1 MSADLVAPRQVAVAA
16 GPHGAV
22 AAGHPA
28 AAGAAL
34 DVLRRGGNAVEA
46 AIAGSAMQ
54 CVVELPWCGL
64 GGDAFAM
71 IRTPTGETL
80 AFNGSGT
87 APASILDAMGGR
99 AQVPR
104 HGALSV
110 GVPGVVDAW
119 AQLAERFATAPLAEL
134 VAPARRAAADGFPLD
149 ERLRHALAELA
160 ADPGT
165 VDMCRSL
172 LAEHGS
178 DDRLRLPELASTFAA
193 IAEGGREG
201 FYEGPVAERIA
212 AHVAGIGGAMSR
224 RDLSEHR
231 GAWAQPL
238 ATTFRGATVHVQ
250 PPVSMGVLLLVA
262 LRLAERLAP
271 LGVPADVA
279 ARTDLLVAIKHTVFR
294 RALAGLGDP
303 AFVGDAVTALLGDD
317 WIDTHL
323 HAEPAT
329 AMVPGGGGD
338 TTSIAVTDAAGT
350 SISFIHSLFNEF
362 GSRVLVPG
370 TGIVLND
377 RLANLRNGPG
387 PNGLRGGKRP
397 MHTLHSWIADLGDGR
412 TLAGAT
418 PGGRGQ
424 VQTNLQVLLGMVD
437 DGLDL
442 ASSVGRSRWVNG
454 LPRRAPDDDTLYV
467 EWDFEVDAVSELRA
481 KGHRIEVSGPDA
493 DDHFGAC
500 TIVERGPL
508 GCGAVADHRRDCAA
522 MAW

>member
-1 MSADLVAPRQVAVAA
+1 MSADLVAPRRVAVAA

-28 AAGAAL
+28 AAEAAL

-104 HGALSV
+104 HGGLSV

-119 AQLAERFATAPLAEL
+119 AQLAERFATASLGEL
-134 VAPARRAAADGFPLD
+134 LAPAHGAAADGFPLD
-149 ERLRHALAELA
+149 ARLRHAFGELA
-160 ADPGT
+160 ADPTT
-165 VDMCRSL
+165 VGMSRSL
-172 LAEHGS
+172 LTEHGA
-178 DDRLRLPELASTFAA
+178 DDRLRLPEMAATLAAVA
-193 IAEGGREG
+193 DRGRDG

-212 AHVAGIGGAMSR
+212 THVAGIGGALSR
-224 RDLSEHR
+224 RDLTEHR

-238 ATTFRGATVHVQ
+238 AARFRGATVHVQ

-271 LGVPADVA
+271 LGLPEDVA
-279 ARTDLLVAIKHTVFR
+279 ARTDLLVGIKHTVFR

-303 AFVGDAVTALLGDD
+303 AFVGDAAAALLTDA
-317 WIDTHL
+317 WIEANL

-329 AMVPGGGGD
+329 VAVPGGGGD

-350 SISFIHSLFNEF
+350 SVSLIHSLFNEF

-370 TGIVLND
+370 TGIILND
-377 RLANLRNGPG
+377 RLANLRTAPG

-412 TLAGAT
+412 TLAGGT

-424 VQTNLQVLLGMVD
+424 VQTNLQVILGLVD

-442 ASSVGRSRWVNG
+442 AASVGRSRWVNG

-467 EWDFEVDAVSELRA
+467 EWDFDVDAVSELTA
-481 KGHRIEVSGPDA
+481 KGHRIEVSGPDS